1 MFVRLQKRDN
11 IVNLDSIAEVSI
23 TTECETVLNKRILK
37 EYFDADIRTIYRI
50 TLYSKSGDGS
60 FIAAGYIDRQV
71 AEDALEALC
80 DALRD
85 GRSYFEFPADYKFM
99 EVQNEGS

>member
-23 TTECETVLNKRILK
+23 TECETTLNKHILK
-37 EYFDADIRTIYRI
+37 EYFYAGIQTIYRI
-50 TLYSKSGDGS
+50 TLYSESGDGS
-60 FIAAGYIDRQV
+60 FIAAGYIDRKD
-71 AEDALEALC
+71 AEDTLEALC
-80 DALRD
+80 DVIRD